1 MFSRS
6 VYKLNTLLVKLTAE
20 EISKIIQGEIQ
31 GDANVLVSSFGNIKD
46 AKKGAITFL
55 LNKKYEQYIKSTNAS
70 VIITPKIKLD
80 TDKTIIK
87 VNNPVKKFSE
97 IIDILQ
103 PQDIRENIISR
114 QSQIHKNS
122 KIGERVSINDFC
134 VIKKNVKIGPDCL
147 ILPNTFIGENVTIQ
161 ANCQI
166 GPNVTIYKNCIIGKK
181 CMIHA
186 GAVIGSDGFGFAE
199 NNGTLSKMPQTGRV
213 VIGNEVEI
221 GANTTIDRGT
231 FEDTTI
237 GNGVKLDNLIQI
249 GHNVM
254 IGENTVIA
262 AQCGIAGSTKIGK
275 NCMLGGQVAVADH
288 INIGDNVKIAGKS
301 GVIKNV
307 KNNQVLQGP
316 LAFEIKDFQ
325 KSYVHFKNLDTI
337 IQELHQLKKKVN
349 IAKNNTK

>member
-1 MFSRS
+1 M
-6 VYKLNTLLVKLTAE
+6 KLTAE

-31 GDANVLVSSFGNIKD
+31 GDPKALVSSFGNIKD

-55 LNKKYEQYIKSTNAS
+55 LNKKYEQYLKSTKAS
-70 VIITPKIKLD
+70 IIITPKIKID
-80 TDKTIIK
+80 TDKTLIK
-87 VNNPVKKFSE
+87 VNNPVEKFSD
-97 IIDILQ
+97 IINILQ
-103 PQDIRENIISR
+103 PPNIRKSIISKK
-114 QSQIHKNS
+114 SQIHTTSN
-122 KIGERVSINDFC
+122 IAERVSINDFC
-134 VIKKNVKIGPDCL
+134 VIEKNAKINSDCV

-161 ANCQI
+161 TNCQI
-166 GPNVTIYKNCIIGKK
+166 GPNVTIYKNCIIGKN
-181 CMIHA
+181 CIIHA
-186 GAVIGSDGFGFAE
+186 GAVIGSDGFGFAQ

-213 VIGNEVEI
+213 IIGDEVEI

-254 IGENTVIA
+254 IGNNTVIA

-275 NCMLGGQVAVADH
+275 NCMLGGQVAIADH

-307 KNNQVLQGP
+307 KSNQVLQGP

-325 KSYVHFKNLDTI
+325 KSYIHFKNLDKI
-337 IQELHQLKKKVN
+337 VDELNQLKNKDN
-349 IAKNNTK
+349 IAKNDKK